1 MTVTAFTERNP
12 RMKKYSMKTRQGRVR
27 RMGNPAQFNPYTL
40 QPHTKKHLEEQR
52 KAGFR
57 RDRKFRIIR

>member
-1 MTVTAFTERNP
+1 
-12 RMKKYSMKTRQGRVR
+12 MKKYSMKTRQGRVR

-40 QPHTKKHLEEQR
+40 QPHTKKYLEERR

>member
-1 MTVTAFTERNP
+1 
-12 RMKKYSMKTRQGRVR
+12 MKKYSMKTRQGRAR